1 MAFSG
6 GQLSVVWGRG
16 EARKLLKHIPWPVQV
31 QAVLKGLEAVP
42 YLS

>member
-6 GQLSVVWGRG
+6 GQLSVVWSGG

-31 QAVLKGLEAVP
+31 QAVLTELEAVP